1 MHIVDIIDEYLAG
14 HGERV
19 RAIDDT
25 GQWTGARLSE
35 RARRLS
41 GRLQAHGIGRGDR
54 VGVMMT
60 NGVDVFV
67 AYEAVWRT
75 GAAITPIMPA
85 LVEREVAHILDS
97 ARPSSVITSDGL
109 TETVRSARARV
120 GASFL
125 LIGGEDGTGDITLA
139 EAESAEPAADITAG
153 GDDLAALLFT
163 GGTTGRSKGVMLSH
177 HNLATTV
184 RIAATGVE
192 HRADDLGLV
201 TLPLS
206 HGFGIVV
213 FLVTFAEPLCLL
225 VRRRFDPAEV
235 AAIVEREDITQTDAV
250 PTMLQALLDT
260 GHAHS
265 GAFRSLR
272 SVLRGRVVLSSRP
285 PGGVR
290 GGHGCARVRGVRADR
305 VRGPHRGRRP
315 VAAASPGE
323 RRPSVRRRRRARRRP
338 NGGDVAS
345 GQVGEVIAR
354 SEAMMRGY
362 WNDEETTAEAI
373 RDGWLYTGD
382 LGSQDEDGYLRI
394 VGRRK
399 ELIIR
404 AGFNIHPA
412 DLENVIRGCPGVTD
426 ACVFGRPDRALGEQV
441 VAAVVGTCT
450 PEDVER
456 HCAASVAGHKR
467 PDVVL
472 MVESLPRTTV
482 GKPDRK
488 ALAALVTPAP

>member
-1 MHIVDIIDEYLAG
+1 M
-14 HGERV
+14 
-19 RAIDDT
+19 
-25 GQWTGARLSE
+25 
-35 RARRLS
+35 
-41 GRLQAHGIGRGDR
+41 
-54 VGVMMT
+54 
-60 NGVDVFV
+60 
-67 AYEAVWRT
+67 
-75 GAAITPIMPA
+75 
-85 LVEREVAHILDS
+85 
-97 ARPSSVITSDGL
+97 
-109 TETVRSARARV
+109 
-120 GASFL
+120 
-125 LIGGEDGTGDITLA
+125 
-139 EAESAEPAADITAG
+139 
-153 GDDLAALLFT
+153 
-163 GGTTGRSKGVMLSH
+163 
-177 HNLATTV
+177 
-184 RIAATGVE
+184 
-192 HRADDLGLV
+192 
-201 TLPLS
+201 
-206 HGFGIVV
+206 
-213 FLVTFAEPLCLL
+213 
-225 VRRRFDPAEV
+225 
-235 AAIVEREDITQTDAV
+235 
-250 PTMLQALLDT
+250 
-260 GHAHS
+260 
-265 GAFRSLR
+265 
-272 SVLRGRVVLSSRP
+272 
-285 PGGVR
+285 
-290 GGHGCARVRGVRADR
+290 
-305 VRGPHRGRRP
+305 
-315 VAAASPGE
+315 
-323 RRPSVRRRRRARRRP
+323 
-338 NGGDVAS
+338 
-345 GQVGEVIAR
+345 IAR